1 MDKFVKRIQTRLSRQ
16 GFSFNKQQIR
26 EAYQSL
32 VKDPL
37 APTEAEMNS
46 VINQLKFQ
54 LKTSFASS
62 TQLTVP
68 EPLVSEDLIEQIEK
82 PEAFEITPSSHP
94 DVWET
99 LQLRTDEQ
107 PTEETNLKAFEHQE
121 LVIES
126 EPLSEMSLVETESK
140 MPNFSPPT
148 NPLTIQQSTT
158 GINQAEVQ
166 GFSQPLNHFSS
177 QQSTAGIS
185 QAEITQAIAL
195 AVQQVGSQGNAEA
208 VEMLTSLANELTDDI
223 KDTQEMVTAL
233 VTAYLGKRQV
243 LLSSAIGTL
252 NTLRSAQTE
261 SFQAGLDQDFF
272 GQKQKNKKAFL
283 SSLSAMFN

>member
-1 MDKFVKRIQTRLSRQ
+1 MDKFVKRLQTRLSRQ

-32 VKDPL
+32 VKDHW

-46 VINQLKFQ
+46 VINQLTFQ

-82 PEAFEITPSSHP
+82 PETFEITPSSHP
-94 DVWET
+94 DVLET
-99 LQLRTDEQ
+99 LQPPTHEQ
-107 PTEETNLKAFEHQE
+107 LTEETNLKAFKHQE
-121 LVIES
+121 LVTES
-126 EPLSEMSLVETESK
+126 EPLSEVSLVETESK
-140 MPNFSPPT
+140 MPNFSPQP

-158 GINQAEVQ
+158 
-166 GFSQPLNHFSS
+166 
-177 QQSTAGIS
+177 GIS

-283 SSLSAMFN
+283 IRLSAMFN

>member
-32 VKDPL
+32 VKDHW

-46 VINQLKFQ
+46 VINKLKFQ

-62 TQLTVP
+62 TQLTI
-68 EPLVSEDLIEQIEK
+68 SEDLVEQIEK
-82 PEAFEITPSSHP
+82 PETLEITPSSHP
-94 DVWET
+94 DIWET
-99 LQLRTDEQ
+99 LQPPMDSASSPTAEQ
-107 PTEETNLKAFEHQE
+107 TSLSVPEHQE
-121 LVIES
+121 LVTKQ
-126 EPLSEMSLVETESK
+126 EPLSEAPLAKTESNL
-140 MPNFSPPT
+140 PVQQ
-148 NPLTIQQSTT
+148 TI
-158 GINQAEVQ
+158 G
-166 GFSQPLNHFSS
+166 
-177 QQSTAGIS
+177 GIS
-185 QAEITQAIAL
+185 QIEVTQAIAQ
-195 AVQQVGSQGNAEA
+195 AIQQVGEQGNAEA
-208 VEMLTSLANELTDDI
+208 VELLTSLANELTDDI

-261 SFQAGLDQDFF
+261 SFQAGLDEDFF
-272 GQKQKNKKAFL
+272 GQKQKNKEAFL
-283 SSLSAMFN
+283 IRLSAMFN